1 METPRPPSEITCKL
15 GRMKLKEINRT
26 AIQAWSPAQHHPVY
40 LAAGTSAQQLDA
52 TFSTSASL
60 EIFELDLAEPTL
72 SMKSCG
78 TFSSS
83 HRYHKLVWGPHGM
96 DAQGRPSGVL
106 IAGGE
111 NGNLILYDPAKI
123 IAGDSEV
130 IISQNDKHTGP
141 VRALD
146 VNPFQ
151 TNLVASGGNE
161 SEIYIWDLNNLS
173 SPMTPGPK
181 TQPLEDISCVA
192 WNRQVQHILASAS
205 PSGRASVWDLR
216 KNDLIIK
223 VSDHSNRM
231 HCSGLAW
238 NPEVATQLVL
248 ASEDDRMPV
257 IQMWDLRF
265 ATSPFK
271 VLENHTRG
279 ILAIAWSLAD
289 PELLL
294 SCGKDN
300 RILCWNPNTAEV
312 LYELPTSTQ
321 WCFDI
326 QWCPRNPAVLSAA
339 AFDGHISIYSI
350 MGGSN
355 QDLIQQPVDQIST
368 SFGNMDP
375 FGMGQALP
383 PLQLPQSNAPKSAIT
398 PLKKPPKWIRRPV
411 GASFA
416 FGGKLVTLENV
427 KPTPQQPQQPALHV
441 VHVSQVVTETD
452 FLDRSNQLQATMT
465 AGSFVDFC
473 QSKIEA
479 AQSEFER
486 TMWSFLK
493 VNFEDD
499 TRGKYLELLGYKKEE
514 LALKIEAALLE
525 EDIKP
530 EEPVTAPE
538 AEPQPVPVLQPQPD
552 LQPVSEPQPA
562 LDLQTGPELEL
573 RVAGDPL
580 PEPQSPPTDLSPEPA
595 LVLQPELTPEAPL
608 DVTPEPQPEL
618 APQMLFDVIPE
629 SQVQFTPE
637 PPLDVIPGAQLDHI
651 PELQLDFIPGA
662 QPCIMPEPQID
673 IIPEAWLDDKPEA
686 QPLSEAQF
694 DAIPEAQFDAIPAAQ
709 FDAIPEAQ
717 FDAIPEA
724 QFDAI
729 PEAQFDAIP
738 EAQLDAIPEALLD
751 AIPEAQLDAIPE
763 AQLDAIPEAQLDAI
777 PEAQLDAV
785 PEAQFDT
792 TPEAQFDAIP
802 EAQFDA
808 IHEAQFDT
816 IPEAHFNAIPETQFD
831 AIPEAQFNAIPE
843 AQPLIM
849 LEPQLDLLSQ
859 PQFDVFAQPQLLAVM
874 PEPPLIMPEPPLII
888 PELPIH
894 FPPDPQLG
902 VPEPYQHPLPE
913 PQFDLI
919 PDSHFGLLPDPR
931 FDTTQFAPIPA
942 PQFDPIQTQQFD
954 SIPVQQV
961 DPVPA
966 PQVQSVPAPQVDPVT
981 APQVDPIPE
990 PQVDVESETQLD
1002 LKPPVDLPSEPQLEL
1017 EPEPEPEFDLEPEEI
1032 TNAEPAHHEEE
1043 VDLEEA
1049 EEKEA
1054 EEGEVCVE
1062 ASGTVNLK
1070 VTEGVDGL
1078 ITEALLTGD
1087 FESAV
1092 ELCLHDNR
1100 MADSIILAIAGGP
1113 ELLEKT
1119 QKKYFEKT
1127 RSKITKLI
1135 SAVVT
1140 KDWRDILE
1148 TCDLQNWK
1156 EALAAVMTY
1165 ASPEEFSS
1173 LCGLLGSRL
1182 EGDAGLQPQA
1192 CLCYICAGNVEKL
1205 VACWAKAQESHSP
1218 LSLQDLV
1225 EKVVVLRR
1233 AVEQTQ
1239 GASPV
1244 VVGTLLAEKMSQ
1256 YAALLASQGS
1266 LVTAIAYLP
1275 ENSDQV
1281 AIQLLRD
1288 RLRRALGE
1296 EAATPAPP
1304 AAPGP
1309 AQPAAPG
1316 PTQAAQPSPPTQP
1329 VAPVSAPATQAYA
1342 PVQPPHI
1349 PQPTPVPTAPHQY
1362 YQQVRPASTITSWSN
1377 QTPTALPSMPAPVG
1391 PASDPQARVQAEPP
1405 PPGFVMQPQAAPP
1418 ALASSGA
1425 GYLYPQQY
1433 PHTYPQIQHYN
1444 PGAGGPAIYQPHQYA
1459 AAAHPPLPPSSSSPV
1474 AAYPPYMHPSA
1485 SHPLH
1490 PVFPGHPP
1498 VMSGVPSPLVA
1509 PPPTSSFSPPP
1520 LSSGASF
1527 QHGGPGV
1534 PAPYPPPP
1542 PTGPTGTEPDPN
1554 PVPAS
1559 QKTGPQNGWNDPPT
1573 LSRVPK
1579 KKKVPENY
1587 TPPAPIT
1594 APIMAPL
1601 GDPQAQAQAQ
1611 AQAPPTL
1618 QPQQLPTGQPGV
1630 NVEGAPG
1637 APIGDVIQPV
1647 QALPAE
1653 KITKKPIPEEHLVL
1667 KTTFEGLIQKCL
1679 AAATD
1684 PQTKRKLDDANKRL
1698 ESLYDK
1704 LREKT
1709 LSPAIVRGL
1718 HNMVQSIEMRSYTDS
1733 LNIHTHIVSNS
1744 NFSET
1749 SAFMPVLKVV
1759 LTQAN
1764 KLGV

>member
-1 METPRPPSEITCKL
+1 
-15 GRMKLKEINRT
+15 MKLKEINRT
-26 AIQAWSPAQHHPVY
+26 AIQAWSPAQQHPVY

-96 DAQGRPSGVL
+96 DSQGHPSGVL

-111 NGNLILYDPAKI
+111 NGSLILYDPAKI
-123 IAGDSEV
+123 IAGDSDV

-161 SEIYIWDLNNLS
+161 SEIYIWDLNNIS

-265 ATSPFK
+265 ATSPLK

-300 RILCWNPNTAEV
+300 RILCWNPNTGEV

-355 QDLIQQPVDQIST
+355 QNQIQQPVDQISA

-383 PLQLPQSNAPKSAIT
+383 PLQLPQSSAPQTTIT

-416 FGGKLVTLENV
+416 FGGKLVSLENV
-427 KPTPQQPQQPALHV
+427 KPTPQQPQQPTLHI

-452 FLDRSNQLQATMT
+452 FLDRSSKLQATMT
-465 AGSFVDFC
+465 AGNFVDFC

-486 TMWSFLK
+486 TLWSFLK

-514 LALKIEAALLE
+514 LALKIEAALQK
-525 EDIKP
+525 EDITP
-530 EEPVTAPE
+530 EEPVSAPD
-538 AEPQPVPVLQPQPD
+538 AEPQPVPVLEPQPA
-552 LQPVSEPQPA
+552 LQPISEPQPA
-562 LDLQTGPELEL
+562 LDLQSGPELEL
-573 RVAGDPL
+573 KVAGDPL
-580 PEPQSPPTDLSPEPA
+580 LEPQPPPAELSPEPA

-608 DVTPEPQPEL
+608 DITPVPQPEL
-618 APQMLFDVIPE
+618 VSQPLLDVLPE
-629 SQVQFTPE
+629 SQVQFKPE
-637 PPLDVIPGAQLDHI
+637 PPFDVIPGAQLDHV
-651 PELQLDFIPGA
+651 PELQLDVIPEA
-662 QPCIMPEPQID
+662 QPCIIPQPQID
-673 IIPEAWLDDKPEA
+673 IIPEARLDDKPEA
-686 QPLSEAQF
+686 QPSILPEAQFDAVPEAQPSILPEVQFDAITEAQPSILPEAQFDAVPEAQPSILPEAQF
-694 DAIPEAQFDAIPAAQ
+694 DAITEALPCILPEAQFDAIP
-709 FDAIPEAQ
+709 D
-717 FDAIPEA
+717 
-724 QFDAI
+724 
-729 PEAQFDAIP
+729 
-738 EAQLDAIPEALLD
+738 
-751 AIPEAQLDAIPE
+751 
-763 AQLDAIPEAQLDAI
+763 
-777 PEAQLDAV
+777 
-785 PEAQFDT
+785 
-792 TPEAQFDAIP
+792 
-802 EAQFDA
+802 
-808 IHEAQFDT
+808 
-816 IPEAHFNAIPETQFD
+816 
-831 AIPEAQFNAIPE
+831 

-849 LEPQLDLLSQ
+849 PEPQLGPLSQ
-859 PQFDVFAQPQLLAVM
+859 PPIDVLAQPQLLAVM
-874 PEPPLIMPEPPLII
+874 PEPQ
-888 PELPIH
+888 IH
-894 FPPDPQLG
+894 FPPEPQLG

-919 PDSHFGLLPDPR
+919 PDSHFDLIPDPH
-931 FDTTQFAPIPA
+931 FNTAQFAPIPD
-942 PQFDPIQTQQFD
+942 PQFDPIQMQFDPIQTQFDTIQTQQFDTIQTQQFD

-961 DPVPA
+961 DSIPVQ
-966 PQVQSVPAPQVDPVT
+966 QVEHVPAPQVDSIPVQQVEPVT

-990 PQVDVESETQLD
+990 PQVDVEPEPQLD
-1002 LKPPVDLPSEPQLEL
+1002 LKPPVDLTSEPQLDL
-1017 EPEPEPEFDLEPEEI
+1017 EPEVEPEVEPEIDLGSEEI
-1032 TNAEPAHHEEE
+1032 TNAEPALQEEE
-1043 VDLEEA
+1043 VNLNEM

-1054 EEGEVCVE
+1054 DEGEVCVE
-1062 ASGTVNLK
+1062 ATDAINLK

-1127 RSKITKLI
+1127 SSRITKLI

-1140 KDWRDILE
+1140 NDWRDILE

-1156 EALAAVMTY
+1156 EALAAVLTY
-1165 ASPEEFSS
+1165 ASPEEFSA
-1173 LCGLLGSRL
+1173 LCDLLGSRL
-1182 EGDAGLQPQA
+1182 EADADLQPQA
-1192 CLCYICAGNVEKL
+1192 CLCYVCAGNVEKL
-1205 VACWAKAQESHSP
+1205 VACWARAQESHSP

-1225 EKVVVLRR
+1225 EKVVVLRK

-1256 YAALLASQGS
+1256 YAGLLASQGS
-1266 LVTAIAYLP
+1266 LLTAMAYLP

-1281 AIQLLRD
+1281 AIQLLRA

-1296 EAATPAPP
+1296 ETATPALP

-1309 AQPAAPG
+1309 AQPAP
-1316 PTQAAQPSPPTQP
+1316 PSQPAQPSAP
-1329 VAPVSAPATQAYA
+1329 VAAPAVQAYA
-1342 PVQPPHI
+1342 PVQPPHTPHP
-1349 PQPTPVPTAPHQY
+1349 PQPTHVPTAPPQY
-1362 YQQVRPASTITSWSN
+1362 YQQVRSASTITSWSN
-1377 QTPTALPSMPAPVG
+1377 QTPTALPSIPAPVG
-1391 PASDPQARVQAEPP
+1391 PASDPQPPVQAEPA
-1405 PPGFVMQPQAAPP
+1405 PPGFVLQPQAAPP
-1418 ALASSGA
+1418 VPASSGA
-1425 GYLYPQQY
+1425 GYPYPQQY
-1433 PHTYPQIQHYN
+1433 PHR
-1444 PGAGGPAIYQPHQYA
+1444 
-1459 AAAHPPLPPSSSSPV
+1459 
-1474 AAYPPYMHPSA
+1474 
-1485 SHPLH
+1485 
-1490 PVFPGHPP
+1490 
-1498 VMSGVPSPLVA
+1498 
-1509 PPPTSSFSPPP
+1509 
-1520 LSSGASF
+1520 
-1527 QHGGPGV
+1527 
-1534 PAPYPPPP
+1534 
-1542 PTGPTGTEPDPN
+1542 
-1554 PVPAS
+1554 
-1559 QKTGPQNGWNDPPT
+1559 PQNGWNDPPA
-1573 LSRVPK
+1573 LSRVAK

-1601 GDPQAQAQAQ
+1601 GDPQAQAQV
-1611 AQAPPTL
+1611 QAPPTL

-1630 NVEGAPG
+1630 QAPYPGLQQPLVPPPRQPTMPKANVEGAPG
-1637 APIGDVIQPV
+1637 APIGDIIQPV
-1647 QALPAE
+1647 QAMPAE

-1698 ESLYDK
+1698 ELLYDK

-1709 LSPAIVRGL
+1709 LSPAIVGGL
-1718 HNMVQSIEMRSYTDS
+1718 HSMARSIEARSYTDS

>member
-1 METPRPPSEITCKL
+1 
-15 GRMKLKEINRT
+15 MKLKEINRT
-26 AIQAWSPAQHHPVY
+26 AIQAWSPAQQHPVY

-96 DAQGRPSGVL
+96 DSQGHPSGVL

-111 NGNLILYDPAKI
+111 NGSLILYDPAKI
-123 IAGDSEV
+123 IAGDSDV

-161 SEIYIWDLNNLS
+161 SEIYIWDLNNIS

-265 ATSPFK
+265 ATSPLK

-300 RILCWNPNTAEV
+300 RILCWNPNTGEV

-355 QDLIQQPVDQIST
+355 QNQIQQPVDQISA

-383 PLQLPQSNAPKSAIT
+383 PLQLPQSSAPQTTIT

-416 FGGKLVTLENV
+416 FGGKLVSLENV
-427 KPTPQQPQQPALHV
+427 KPTPQQPQQPTLHI

-452 FLDRSNQLQATMT
+452 FLDRSSKLQATMT
-465 AGSFVDFC
+465 AGNFVDFC

-486 TMWSFLK
+486 TLWSFLK

-514 LALKIEAALLE
+514 LALKIEAALQK
-525 EDIKP
+525 EDITP
-530 EEPVTAPE
+530 EEPVSAPD
-538 AEPQPVPVLQPQPD
+538 AEPQPVPVLEPQPA
-552 LQPVSEPQPA
+552 LQPISEPQPA
-562 LDLQTGPELEL
+562 LDLQSGPELEL
-573 RVAGDPL
+573 
-580 PEPQSPPTDLSPEPA
+580 
-595 LVLQPELTPEAPL
+595 
-608 DVTPEPQPEL
+608 
-618 APQMLFDVIPE
+618 
-629 SQVQFTPE
+629 
-637 PPLDVIPGAQLDHI
+637 
-651 PELQLDFIPGA
+651 
-662 QPCIMPEPQID
+662 
-673 IIPEAWLDDKPEA
+673 K
-686 QPLSEAQF
+686 
-694 DAIPEAQFDAIPAAQ
+694 
-709 FDAIPEAQ
+709 
-717 FDAIPEA
+717 
-724 QFDAI
+724 
-729 PEAQFDAIP
+729 
-738 EAQLDAIPEALLD
+738 
-751 AIPEAQLDAIPE
+751 
-763 AQLDAIPEAQLDAI
+763 
-777 PEAQLDAV
+777 
-785 PEAQFDT
+785 
-792 TPEAQFDAIP
+792 
-802 EAQFDA
+802 
-808 IHEAQFDT
+808 
-816 IPEAHFNAIPETQFD
+816 
-831 AIPEAQFNAIPE
+831 
-843 AQPLIM
+843 
-849 LEPQLDLLSQ
+849 
-859 PQFDVFAQPQLLAVM
+859 
-874 PEPPLIMPEPPLII
+874 
-888 PELPIH
+888 
-894 FPPDPQLG
+894 
-902 VPEPYQHPLPE
+902 
-913 PQFDLI
+913 
-919 PDSHFGLLPDPR
+919 
-931 FDTTQFAPIPA
+931 
-942 PQFDPIQTQQFD
+942 
-954 SIPVQQV
+954 
-961 DPVPA
+961 
-966 PQVQSVPAPQVDPVT
+966 
-981 APQVDPIPE
+981 VDPIPE
-990 PQVDVESETQLD
+990 PQVDVEPEPQLD
-1002 LKPPVDLPSEPQLEL
+1002 LKPPVDLTSEPQLDL
-1017 EPEPEPEFDLEPEEI
+1017 EPEVEPEVEPEIDLGSEEI
-1032 TNAEPAHHEEE
+1032 TNAEPALQEEE
-1043 VDLEEA
+1043 VNLNEM

-1054 EEGEVCVE
+1054 DEGEVCVE
-1062 ASGTVNLK
+1062 ATDAINLK

-1127 RSKITKLI
+1127 SSRITKLI

-1140 KDWRDILE
+1140 NDWRDILE

-1156 EALAAVMTY
+1156 EALAAVLTY
-1165 ASPEEFSS
+1165 ASPEEFSA
-1173 LCGLLGSRL
+1173 LCDLLGSRL
-1182 EGDAGLQPQA
+1182 EADADLQPQA
-1192 CLCYICAGNVEKL
+1192 CLCYVCAGNVEKL
-1205 VACWAKAQESHSP
+1205 VACWARAQESHSP

-1225 EKVVVLRR
+1225 EKVVVLRK

-1256 YAALLASQGS
+1256 YAGLLASQGS
-1266 LVTAIAYLP
+1266 LLTAMAYLP

-1281 AIQLLRD
+1281 AIQLLRA

-1296 EAATPAPP
+1296 ETATPALP

-1309 AQPAAPG
+1309 AQPAP
-1316 PTQAAQPSPPTQP
+1316 PSQPAQPSAP
-1329 VAPVSAPATQAYA
+1329 VAAPAVQAYA
-1342 PVQPPHI
+1342 PVQPPHTPHP
-1349 PQPTPVPTAPHQY
+1349 PQPTHVPTAPPQY
-1362 YQQVRPASTITSWSN
+1362 YQQVRSASTITSWSN
-1377 QTPTALPSMPAPVG
+1377 QTPTALPSIPAPVG
-1391 PASDPQARVQAEPP
+1391 PASDPQPPVQAEPA
-1405 PPGFVMQPQAAPP
+1405 PPGFVLQPQAAPP
-1418 ALASSGA
+1418 VPASSGA
-1425 GYLYPQQY
+1425 GYPYPQQY
-1433 PHTYPQIQHYN
+1433 PHPYPQIQHYV
-1444 PGAGGPAIYQPHQYA
+1444 PGAGGPAIYQPHQYT
-1459 AAAHPPLPPSSSSPV
+1459 AAAHPHLPPSSSSPV
-1474 AAYPPYMHPSA
+1474 AAYPPYMHPPT
-1485 SHPLH
+1485 SHPPH
-1490 PVFPGHPP
+1490 PVFPSPG
-1498 VMSGVPSPLVA
+1498 VSGGPSPLA
-1509 PPPTSSFSPPP
+1509 HHPPPPTSSFSPPTSSFSPPP

-1527 QHGGPGV
+1527 QHSGPGA
-1534 PAPYPPPP
+1534 PASYLPPP
-1542 PTGPTGTEPDPN
+1542 PTGPTGTEPEPN
-1554 PVPAS
+1554 LVPAS
-1559 QKTGPQNGWNDPPT
+1559 QRTGGMNGQDTAGFMEGPQNGWNDPPA
-1573 LSRVPK
+1573 LSRVAK

-1601 GDPQAQAQAQ
+1601 GDPQAQAQV
-1611 AQAPPTL
+1611 QAPPTL

-1630 NVEGAPG
+1630 QAPYPGLQQPLVPPPRQPTMPKANVEGAPG
-1637 APIGDVIQPV
+1637 APIGDIIQPV
-1647 QALPAE
+1647 QAMPAE

-1698 ESLYDK
+1698 ELLYDK

-1709 LSPAIVRGL
+1709 LSPAIVGGL
-1718 HNMVQSIEMRSYTDS
+1718 HSMARSIEARSYTDS